1 MACPGAGRR
10 RPVACDAPGT
20 VHYAGLPYARL
31 PRRRVG
37 PQLIMYACLSKSRQ
51 RDTRKLLNALAFGSV
66 VWPIVLLAAFALLLG
81 GLGASVGLPPV
92 EFGLDFI
99 DRAAPSLSG
108 VVAKLWLICF
118 FGAAFCYGIG
128 PRLTGF
134 LQHRSLAPPPMARF
148 TRSVA
153 MSLPAALGGSVAAF
167 LAGPHGL
174 TPALTRPSRIALSTA
189 SDLAG
194 SAPRLE

>member
-1 MACPGAGRR
+1 MY
-10 RPVACDAPGT
+10 
-20 VHYAGLPYARL
+20 VH
-31 PRRRVG
+31 
-37 PQLIMYACLSKSRQ
+37 LSKSRQ

-66 VWPIVLLAAFALLLG
+66 VWPIVLLLALAVLLG

-108 VVAKLWLICF
+108 LVAKLWLICF

-134 LQHRSLAPPPMARF
+134 LQHRSLAAPPMARF
-148 TRSVA
+148 TRSVTLG
-153 MSLPAALGGSVAAF
+153 LPAALGGSVAAF

>member
-1 MACPGAGRR
+1 M
-10 RPVACDAPGT
+10 
-20 VHYAGLPYARL
+20 
-31 PRRRVG
+31 PRRRGSLTDYV
-37 PQLIMYACLSKSRQ
+37 LIMYAHLSKSRQ

-66 VWPIVLLAAFALLLG
+66 VWPIVLLAAFAVLLG

-153 MSLPAALGGSVAAF
+153 LGLPATLGGSVAAF
-167 LAGPHGL
+167 VAGPHGL